1 MKLLQPSKYMA
12 LYILSIFIISAFFY
26 SYAPASVTHYPTN
39 GWQISAPEAQGMHSK
54 PILDMMEAI
63 KKKGY
68 NIQSV
73 SIVRN
78 GYLVLDAYNYPFKDG
93 QKHEMYSVTKSV
105 TSALIGIA
113 IDKGYIK
120 DVTQTISEL
129 FPDKKISNL
138 DELKRSLTLKDLL
151 MMASGLDCNDAS
163 ANRWAGTIAMLKSND
178 WTQYTLNLPMAQR
191 PGEYFHYCNGVSHLL
206 SAIIQKSSGMKTIEF
221 AKKYLFDP
229 LGIKDIEW
237 AESPEGINNG
247 FSGLRLQPRD
257 MAKIGLLYLNQGKW
271 ENKQIISV
279 DWIKASTR
287 PYIDGRWNGEDYGYQ
302 WWINPAG
309 YYSAVGKY
317 GQAIYVMPAKNL
329 VAVFTSHI
337 LGKDMY
343 ISGPLLKEYI
353 IPAIASSKP
362 LPPDPQETARLDDFL
377 AGIAKAPTQG
387 MIWLSEN
394 QGVAKDGIFKRTA
407 APSFQFTYPVGST
420 KAILGL
426 PSQIMRMKTPEG
438 IIFTATI
445 MDIPEGVKL
454 KDFGPIFIVK
464 WFGNYRYGSN
474 LKVTSNKEITLKCG
488 TKAYQTNFTWV
499 WNNTDKMTTFQ
510 VSAYRDGQ
518 CIFLAT
524 HPWQNPEKVEPIVQ
538 SLTFK

>member
-1 MKLLQPSKYMA
+1 M
-12 LYILSIFIISAFFY
+12 
-26 SYAPASVTHYPTN
+26 N
-39 GWQISAPEAQGMHSK
+39 
-54 PILDMMEAI
+54 
-63 KKKGY
+63 
-68 NIQSV
+68 
-73 SIVRN
+73 
-78 GYLVLDAYNYPFKDG
+78 PFKDG
-93 QKHEMYSVTKSV
+93 QKHDMYSVTKSV

-120 DVTQTISEL
+120 DVNQTITEL
-129 FPDKKISNL
+129 FPNKNISNL
-138 DELKRSLTLKDLL
+138 DELKKTLTLKDLL
-151 MMASGLDCNDAS
+151 MMASGLNCNDAS
-163 ANRWAGTIAMLKSND
+163 ANRWAGTIAMKKSKD
-178 WTQYTLNLPMAQR
+178 WTQYTLNLPMAQA

-206 SAIIQKSSGMKTIEF
+206 SAIIQESSGMQTIDF
-221 AKKYLFDP
+221 AKKYLFAP

-247 FSGLRLQPRD
+247 FSGLRLQPQD

-271 ENKQIISV
+271 ENKQIMSAE
-279 DWIKASTR
+279 WIKASTR

-309 YYSAVGKY
+309 YYSAVGMY
-317 GQAIYVMPAKNL
+317 GQAIYVIPDKNL

-337 LGKDMY
+337 IGKDMY
-343 ISGPLLKEYI
+343 ISGNLLKEYI
-353 IPAIASSKP
+353 IPAIASSAP
-362 LPPDPQETARLDDFL
+362 LPPDPQAKARLDDFL

-394 QGVAKDGIFKRTA
+394 QGVAKDGIFKRTG

-420 KAILGL
+420 KATLGL

-464 WFGNYRYGSN
+464 DFVKSGYGSN

-499 WNNTDKMTTFQ
+499 LNNTDKITTFQ
-510 VSAYRDGQ
+510 VSAYKDGK

-524 HPWQNPEKVEPIVQ
+524 HPWQNPDKYEPIVQ
-538 SLTFK
+538 SLIFK